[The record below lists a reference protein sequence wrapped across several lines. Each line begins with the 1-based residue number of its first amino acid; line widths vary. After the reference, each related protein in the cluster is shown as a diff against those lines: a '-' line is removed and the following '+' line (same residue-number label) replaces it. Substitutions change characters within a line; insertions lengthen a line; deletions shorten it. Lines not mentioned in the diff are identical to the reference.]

1 MHRQDKSK
9 SMDIHVINRFKERFN
24 FKATKE
30 DIDHIVHMI
39 KSNEKDGIEPI
50 YKQSNTRTVWKIK
63 YKDLEF
69 LAIYHKDKHR
79 LCTVMPLDW
88 LKTLSYTAFGRD
100 CRDGEDSEIGLLT
113 EERNHLLGTI
123 ESLDAVLDQ
132 MNYVHSEE
140 VICFDSEEVLTKD
153 DIEVCRQI
161 LDLIANSSSLE
172 ISGLQ
177 TDNLVI

>member
-1 MHRQDKSK
+1 MPRQEKSK

-24 FKATKE
+24 FKATVE
-30 DIDHIVHMI
+30 DINHIIHMI
-39 KSNEKDGIEPI
+39 KSNEKDGVEPI
-50 YKQSNTRTVWKIK
+50 YKQSNTRTVWKIN

-79 LCTVMPLDW
+79 LCTVMPVDW
-88 LKTLSYTAFGRD
+88 LKTLSYTALGGD
-100 CRDGEDSEIGLLT
+100 CRNGEDSEIGLLK

-132 MNYVHSEE
+132 MNYVNSEE
-140 VICFDSEEVLTKD
+140 VICSDSEEILTRD

-161 LDLIANSSSLE
+161 LDLIANSTSLE

-177 TDNLVI
+177 TDEIVL